1 MKLGGWMVMAW
12 DGSDDRADVMDV
24 QRRFQMDDL

>member
-12 DGSDDRADVMDV
+12 DGSDDRADDWMC
-24 QRRFQMDDL
+24 RCAAQMDG